1 MREVTI
7 SAQNAAE
14 VICQDS
20 VLMRRTDLQEVIR
33 EARTLEATHSPPFL
47 WRNLNRKAYDL
58 LTREL
63 IRELETEGVR
73 VIKKKHGQAL
83 RVQNCRSFVGDPGS
97 IEKCIAS
104 GANRYPYLA
113 IFRKG
118 DQVHFTWYQ

>member
-1 MREVTI
+1 MREVTV
-7 SAQNAAE
+7 SVQNAAE
-14 VICQDS
+14 VVYQDP
-20 VLMRRTDLQEVIR
+20 VLVKRADLQAVVR

-58 LTREL
+58 LTREV
-63 IRELETEGVR
+63 IQGLEAEGVR
-73 VIKKKHGQAL
+73 IIKKKHGQAL
-83 RVQNCRSFVGDPGS
+83 RVENCRAYVGDPGS
-97 IEKCIAS
+97 VEKCIAA

>member
-7 SAQNAAE
+7 SVQNAAE
-14 VICQDS
+14 VVCHDF
-20 VLMRRTDLQEVIR
+20 VLVKRPDLQAIIR

-58 LTREL
+58 FTREVVK
-63 IRELETEGVR
+63 ELEMEGIKI
-73 VIKKKHGQAL
+73 IKKKHGQTL
-83 RVQNCRSFVGDPGS
+83 RVVNCKSYVGDQGS
-97 IEKCIAS
+97 IEKCIAT

-118 DQVHFTWYQ
+118 DQVKFTWYQ

>member
-1 MREVTI
+1 MREVTV
-7 SAQNAAE
+7 SVQNAAE
-14 VICQDS
+14 VICQDN
-20 VLMRRTDLQEVIR
+20 VLVKRPELQAIVR
-33 EARTLEATHSPPFL
+33 EAKTLEATHSPPFL

-63 IRELETEGVR
+63 IKDLEKNDLR
-73 VIKKKHGQAL
+73 IIKKKHGQAL
-83 RVQNCRSFVGDPGS
+83 RVEHCRAYLNDPGS
-97 IEKCIAS
+97 VDKCIAS